1 MNRHKKQEHLKK
13 FNELY
18 FNGDSRS
25 FKLRALPFWIDSYAY
40 WLNKE
45 QNNQL
50 PNYYSEFSQGKI
62 VYIDFGVRIGS
73 EISGPHFGIVLNKED
88 SKYKRTVTIVPLT
101 SKDKPYYVALE
112 KEFILN
118 IYHFA
123 LSKADR
129 ISKKMDRLEKKFDS
143 VIADFRNETSTVEY
157 NENDSKFLVNHASI
171 YFPELQQNKLY
182 LNIQFHDSSTTIDPN
197 EQLKKFS
204 KAMLSHSDISEHPK
218 LKETVNLVDSYLKK
232 ADSLAAQLNEAKELS
247 SKLLELGQKLE
258 KYNKNSFVD
267 IQNITTISKL
277 RIKNFSEFGISEN
290 TSISPESLE
299 KIHTALFNQI

>member
-1 MNRHKKQEHLKK
+1 MNRHKKQEHFKK

-25 FKLRALPFWIDSYAY
+25 FKIHALPYWIDNYAY

-50 PNYYSEFSQGKI
+50 PKYYNKFSQGKI

-101 SKDKPYYVALE
+101 SKEKPYYVALE

-129 ISKKMDRLEKKFDS
+129 ISQKMDRLEKNFDS
-143 VIADFRNETSTVEY
+143 VIADFHNETSTVEY
-157 NENDSKFLVNHASI
+157 NESDSKFLANHASI

-204 KAMLSHSDISEHPK
+204 KAMLSHPDISDHPE
-218 LKETVNLVDSYLKK
+218 LKKTVELVNSYLEK
-232 ADSLAAQLNEAKELS
+232 ADSFAKQVKEAKELA
-247 SKLLELGQKLE
+247 SKLKELGQKLE

-277 RIKNFSEFGISEN
+277 RIKSFSEFGISEN